1 MDEDGGY
8 VGCPPTYLMTDV
20 LILELQTQFHDEGF
34 TFHLQIL

>member
-8 VGCPPTYLMTDV
+8 VGFYPTYLITDH

-34 TFHLQIL
+34 TFHPQIL